1 MYLKLILLFFSFL
14 FLSQVV
20 LADSATL
27 NDGATTTSQ
36 QNIDGND
43 EFLTVTNNST
53 LNTSATKPANI
64 TGDTVSVT
72 VDSGSTITSNTVSIF
87 ADDTSDLTISNSGTI
102 SASGIVAIDVKGTTD
117 ASITNNSGGQ
127 ISATRNTI
135 RISKSTSNSTTGL
148 TITNS
153 GTIEATDQ
161 GSAIFAADSNTAA
174 TVTNNSS
181 GTMTNSD
188 SSNATIRVGA
198 SSSVTNSG
206 TIKNDVGN
214 DAIKLYGNNSTITL
228 KDKGIVVGKLDALL
242 RTGST
247 LKINHGAGQSYFYE
261 TEGSFTLEDLDGN
274 QVVKGSAGSVGQG
287 GSETLD
293 ELLSYKSLNIR
304 QFLNRYKDS
313 ENLYDGNGWGETYT
327 SLLNRK
333 GHTEN
338 LALEYDLFN
347 IGANLISP
355 LENSDFILAFEAGVQ
370 DFEADH
376 KITYQN
382 VSAGLYL
389 PSNKYLLNLDSF
401 FIGGISLKNS
411 ERTILTNTTSSG
423 KLDIDS
429 DYQTIE
435 FHSGVTKTNS
445 NLIPNLGLTGSF
457 SITPS
462 YDESKYYSWRNRK
475 AGNLS
480 IFFSDKYN
488 LINNNNLNIG
498 WLLDFRSLIGD
509 KSQVYSIN
517 GTSATYK
524 QDNALT
530 REISLVA
537 NLDYEKKITDNGKF
551 TAGISAKN
559 TNQNV
564 GSLNVNFGFKLNF

>member
-293 ELLSYKSLNIR
+293 ELLSYKSMNIR